1 MSLSTHIFVFAI
13 GRGSAAFVRSGL
25 NQGFILDM
33 GGGDPFDPARFVV
46 KRLVTGLDEYKEN
59 KIAQAILSHPHK
71 DHVAQCGSLAKGKLY
86 PTLLTCPTDHPD
98 LASHEQ
104 VDWSRL
110 GQDDP
115 DKKDLI
121 RTYKGLYEKRKPPM
135 QTIVYDSAR
144 TVPNLEYGIYY
155 IDPEACDA
163 LHPKDDNKY
172 GNALSMVFYFR
183 HGSHT
188 ILFPGDMTPEGMAR
202 ILEGGKGV
210 QKRFSR
216 FEKGFAQKHP
226 GWHEKT
232 GSQPT
237 LKELLGQGLTV
248 LVAPHHGLESC
259 YSKELF
265 AAMRG
270 SKPSLNVLSERRKAH
285 DGDGTTD
292 ARYQSEAGARGLSVD
307 VDGNPSMRRSVS
319 TKNGH
324 HILIAFAGSGAPRVY
339 LRQNPENLVKLAS

>member
-1 MSLSTHIFVFAI
+1 
-13 GRGSAAFVRSGL
+13 
-25 NQGFILDM
+25 
-33 GGGDPFDPARFVV
+33 
-46 KRLVTGLDEYKEN
+46 
-59 KIAQAILSHPHK
+59 
-71 DHVAQCGSLAKGKLY
+71 
-86 PTLLTCPTDHPD
+86 
-98 LASHEQ
+98 
-104 VDWSRL
+104 
-110 GQDDP
+110 
-115 DKKDLI
+115 
-121 RTYKGLYEKRKPPM
+121 
-135 QTIVYDSAR
+135 
-144 TVPNLEYGIYY
+144 
-155 IDPEACDA
+155 
-163 LHPKDDNKY
+163 
-172 GNALSMVFYFR
+172 MVFYFR

-237 LKELLGQGLTV
+237 LKKLLGQGLTV

-307 VDGNPSMRRSVS
+307 VDGNPAVRRSVS

>member
-25 NQGFILDM
+25 NQGFVLDM
-33 GGGDPFDPARFVV
+33 GGGDLFDPASFAE
-46 KRLVTGLDEYKEN
+46 KHLVPGLDSYKKN

-71 DHVAQCGSLAKGKLY
+71 DHIAQCGRLAKLY
-86 PTLLTCPTDHPD
+86 PTLLTCPADLAD
-98 LASHEQ
+98 LASHER

-115 DKKDLI
+115 EKKDLI
-121 RTYKGLYEKRKPPM
+121 RTYKSLYEKRKPPM
-135 QTIVYDSAR
+135 QTIVHDSAR

-155 IDPEACDA
+155 IDPAVCDA

-188 ILFPGDMTPEGMAR
+188 ILFPGDMTPEGMAQ
-202 ILEGGKGV
+202 LLASGKGV

-216 FEKGFAQKHP
+216 FEKGFELEHP
-226 GWHEKT
+226 RWHEET

-265 AAMRG
+265 AAMRDG
-270 SKPSLNVLSERRKAH
+270 KPRLNVLSERRKAH
-285 DGDGTTD
+285 AGDGTTD
-292 ARYQSEAGARGLSVD
+292 ARYQTEAGAGGLSVD
-307 VDGNPSMRRSVS
+307 VDGKSAVRRSVA

-324 HILIAFAGSGAPRVY
+324 HILITFAGSGAPRVY
-339 LRQNPENLVKLAS
+339 LRQNPEELVKLAS

>member
-33 GGGDPFDPARFVV
+33 GGGDLFDPAGFVV
-46 KRLVTGLDEYKEN
+46 KHLVAGLDEYKKN
-59 KIAQAILSHPHK
+59 KIAQAILSHPHT
-71 DHVAQCGSLAKGKLY
+71 DHVAQCGSLAEGKLY
-86 PTLLTCPTDHPD
+86 PTLLTCPTDHPK
-98 LASHEQ
+98 LASHER

-110 GQDDP
+110 GHDDP
-115 DKKDLI
+115 HKKDLI
-121 RTYKGLYEKRKPPM
+121 DTYKGLYEKRNPPL
-135 QTIVYDSAR
+135 QTIVHDSAR

-155 IDPEACDA
+155 IDPETCAA

-172 GNALSMVFYFR
+172 GNSLSMVFYFR

-216 FEKGFAQKHP
+216 FEKGFAQKNP
-226 GWHEKT
+226 GWHEET

-237 LKELLGQGLTV
+237 LNELLGQGLTV

-265 AAMRG
+265 AAMRDG
-270 SKPSLNVLSERRKAH
+270 KPGLNVLSERRKAH

-292 ARYQSEAGARGLSVD
+292 ARYQSEAGARGLWVD
-307 VDGNPSMRRSVS
+307 VEGNPAVRRSVS

-324 HILIAFAGSGAPRVY
+324 HVLITFAGAGAPGVY
-339 LRQNPENLVKLAS
+339 LRRNPENLIKLAS